1 MIHVN
6 VHVAGAGHDL
16 VDGDGRLRV
25 HVGLALYCD
34 GCQSHL
40 ELPIDASL
48 TSVAF
53 GDLDT
58 AVAAHDARC
67 SR

>member
-1 MIHVN
+1 MIYVS
-6 VHVAGAGHDL
+6 VDVAGAGHDL

-25 HVGLALYCD
+25 QVGLALYCD
-34 GCQSHL
+34 GCQGHL
-40 ELPIDASL
+40 ELPIDAGP

-58 AVAAHDARC
+58 AVAAHHARC